1 MTRHLVL
8 SPKAARD
15 VDDVWNYSARTWS
28 VAQADRYINGL
39 RDLLRLLCDTPGLAR
54 LRRDVD
60 PPVRLH
66 PYRSHVIIFRSD
78 PPLLDVLRILHARAD
93 WRARMLE

>member
-15 VDDVWNYSARTWS
+15 VDDIWNYSARTWS
-28 VAQADRYINGL
+28 VALADRYINGL

-66 PYRSHVIIFRSD
+66 PYRSHVVIFRSY
-78 PPLLDVLRILHARAD
+78 PP
-93 WRARMLE
+93 

>member
-1 MTRHLVL
+1 MTLRLVL
-8 SPKAARD
+8 SPDAARD
-15 VDDVWNYSARTWS
+15 VDDIWDYSARTWS
-28 VAQADRYINGL
+28 VALADRYINGL

-60 PPVRLH
+60 PPVRLY
-66 PYRSHVIIFRSD
+66 PYRSHVVIFRSD
-78 PPLLDVLRILHARAD
+78 PPLLDVLRVLHARAD